1 MTPEAQ
7 ALADEIKRLARD
19 VGHEA
24 RWNDLTS
31 AIDRL
36 AAMAQPAVP
45 QGWQPIE
52 TAPKDGTPILAW
64 ICWFDGPC
72 VHTGHFSSGEFWP
85 DFRDAAS
92 KTPTHWMPLPA
103 APTPSQGKGE
113 QG

>member
-45 QGWQPIE
+45 QGWRVVPVEPTDEMIDATYHGQP
-52 TAPKDGTPILAW
+52 LADIW
-64 ICWFDGPC
+64 
-72 VHTGHFSSGEFWP
+72 
-85 DFRDAAS
+85 RDMLAAS
-92 KTPTHWMPLPA
+92 
-103 APTPSQGKGE
+103 PTPSQGAEPSTSTGGE
-113 QG
+113 G